1 MRTAEDFFEKS
12 LKKKLSSWNMSSFR
26 ISDPFSSMI
35 AVFEF
40 HNVSGRFLHL
50 NEHVYFSLF
59 HNLLDLLFDSKP
71 SKNGNIFTICF
82 LKKRKLKTK
91 IGLLVWYSNKTELLF
106 ALKNT
111 GNVRFLA
118 AFNQKVFKDLTKIL
132 WVQKSIATICMRM
145 FIEMQTLIVTLR
157 NSTTVTMP
165 LFKSPKLSSS
175 NSCLR
180 DPITM
185 YELD

>member
-40 HNVSGRFLHL
+40 HSVSGRFLHL
-50 NEHVYFSLF
+50 NEHVYLSLF
-59 HNLLDLLFDSKP
+59 HNLLDLLFDSEP

-82 LKKRKLKTK
+82 LKKRKLKMK

-118 AFNQKVFKDLTKIL
+118 AFNQKVFKHLTKIL